1 MPSRGRSCALPREW
15 SAGSGREGH
24 LVGTVTPA
32 FALRKK
38 PEAAF
43 EALYRQH
50 VHDIYRYSLAVL
62 GNPADAED
70 VTQTTFLNAYRAIQS
85 GERPRKPAN
94 WLRTIAHNVCRQR
107 FRQAARRPRDV
118 VAFDELEHPAAPEE
132 TEGPSPADI
141 TRALQALPFT
151 QRSALVMREMEGRRQ
166 TEIAAELGVSESAVE
181 ALLFRARRAMREQIE
196 ASITC
201 GEAARAISRQLDRS
215 LPRAERGG
223 LRAHLRECEE
233 CATFA
238 RRARAQ
244 RGALKSLG
252 AIPLPASLAS
262 WFGGQGT
269 VGVGAAA
276 IGLKVAAGVAAVAVM
291 AGAGDLGIRY
301 LTSEDQGRGE
311 AAQREAGRAEPHARP
326 AVAVAPPIEPARGN
340 KPSAPRTV
348 QTHRS
353 RRTRSPSQSG
363 GRHRGHR
370 SPSIA
375 HGRAVRAHGAPAQ
388 SQGRAVRAHG
398 APAQSRGREVRAHG
412 QPARP
417 HELRP
422 PHPSSPPAHGPSTD
436 ATPPKD
442 STKPPKP

>member
-1 MPSRGRSCALPREW
+1 M
-15 SAGSGREGH
+15 
-24 LVGTVTPA
+24 PA

-50 VHDIYRYSLAVL
+50 VHDIYRYTLAVL

-107 FRQAARRPRDV
+107 YRQAARRPREV
-118 VAFDELEHPAAPEE
+118 VQFDELQHPVVPEE
-132 TEGPSPADI
+132 PDGPTPADI

-166 TEIAAELGVSESAVE
+166 SEIATELGLSESAVE
-181 ALLFRARRAMREQIE
+181 ALLFRARRAMREQLE
-196 ASITC
+196 DAITC

-215 LPRAERGG
+215 LSRADRGA

-238 RRARAQ
+238 RKARAQ

-252 AIPLPASLAS
+252 AVPLPASLLS
-262 WFGGQGT
+262 WVGGQGT
-269 VGVGAAA
+269 AGIGAAV
-276 IGLKVAAGVAAVAVM
+276 GLKLAAAVAAVALV
-291 AGAGDLGIRY
+291 AGAAEVTTHYVNTPDRPNHGA
-301 LTSEDQGRGE
+301 E
-311 AAQREAGRAEPHARP
+311 AAKPSPRAAAGSADPIALRHARLAAASRTPRRAGVHGHPSRARTSTP
-326 AVAVAPPIEPARGN
+326 AAARHPGAPVR
-340 KPSAPRTV
+340 
-348 QTHRS
+348 
-353 RRTRSPSQSG
+353 
-363 GRHRGHR
+363 
-370 SPSIA
+370 A
-375 HGRAVRAHGAPAQ
+375 HGSPPQSHGQAVRAHGSPPQSHGQAVRAHGTPGQ

-398 APAQSRGREVRAHG
+398 
-412 QPARP
+412 QPGK
-417 HELRP
+417 P
-422 PHPSSPPAHGPSTD
+422 PKSPPAHPSN
-436 ATPPKD
+436 PPARGH
-442 STKPPKP
+442 STEPKPPNETGKPPKP